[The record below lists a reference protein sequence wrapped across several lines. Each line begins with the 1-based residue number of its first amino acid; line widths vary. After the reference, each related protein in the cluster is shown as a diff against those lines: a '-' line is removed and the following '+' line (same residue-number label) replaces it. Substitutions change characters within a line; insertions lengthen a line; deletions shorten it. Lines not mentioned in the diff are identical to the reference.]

1 MPREKKSSPATIQA
15 TSQQTR
21 FNLEETAS
29 KELDLKGVHIS
40 IGRREIIS
48 DAHLKLS
55 IGVHYVLVGRNG
67 TGKSTLLRAIGEKL
81 IPGIARNLRILYLQ
95 QSYDSDGG
103 QDEEGGEE
111 GVLEFVVRSDRIRT
125 NTLRRFECECLWFVR
140 RFGEWG
146 LNFTL

>member
-1 MPREKKSSPATIQA
+1 MPREKKTTTATIQA

-40 IGRREIIS
+40 IGKREIIS

-55 IGVHYVLVGRNG
+55 TGVHYVLVGRNG

-81 IPGIARNLRILYLQ
+81 IPGIARNLRILFLQ

-103 QDEEGGEE
+103 QDEEGEGEE
-111 GVLEFVVRSDRIRT
+111 GVLEFVVRSDRVRT
-125 NTLRRFECECLWFVR
+125 NTLRRFECGCLWA
-140 RFGEWG
+140 GM
-146 LNFTL
+146 